1 MGEDQGVTAT
11 AAPPTRNPINP
22 NSRTLRSHSVNA
34 VRNVS
39 IISNNVSFEQPN
51 TPHSLTHSLTS
62 SFLCR
67 LSSFVVRRSSF
78 VVLRPSFV
86 RPSFVLRSFVRP
98 SFVLRSSFVPSLFL
112 RRSFVVRPSF
122 VRPSFVVNSSSLS
135 FVLRPSSFVLRPS
148 SFVVFRPSFFVVA
161 VVRPSSFIVHR
172 LSFVVHPSFVVVRC
186 SLFIVRCSLFVVRC
200 RCPLSLF
207 VHTPRSRRSASDSG
221 IRCARSSAINR
232 PATIAYL
239 DVVACCR
246 SSTVPVFGAFC
257 FGLTL
262 VRGGTAVDMFV

>member
-1 MGEDQGVTAT
+1 MRYGMYLLSVITSLLNN
-11 AAPPTRNPINP
+11 PTHL
-22 NSRTLRSHSVNA
+22 T
-34 VRNVS
+34 
-39 IISNNVSFEQPN
+39 
-51 TPHSLTHSLTS
+51 HSLTHSLTS
-62 SFLCR
+62 SFLR
-67 LSSFVVRRSSF
+67 RSFVVRRSSSF
-78 VVLRPSFV
+78 VLRSSFV
-86 RPSFVLRSFVRP
+86 RPSFVLRSFV
-98 SFVLRSSFVPSLFL
+98 VPSSFL